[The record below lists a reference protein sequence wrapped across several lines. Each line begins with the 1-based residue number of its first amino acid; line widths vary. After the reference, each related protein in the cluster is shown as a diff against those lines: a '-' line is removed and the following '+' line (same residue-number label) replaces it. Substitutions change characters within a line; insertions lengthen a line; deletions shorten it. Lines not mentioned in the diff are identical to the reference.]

1 MKGGYRVLIVDDDPG
16 VRRMLAKII
25 EEEEL
30 ALVIGEAE
38 NGVEAV
44 ELAFDLDPDLIMI
57 DLLMPELD
65 GIETIKKLKSKGF
78 SGSFILLSKI
88 TDKMMV
94 REAYQAGVEFYIH
107 KPINRDEVC
116 SVVEKILRY
125 QGMEKTFKGIQ
136 SFLNNQQSSSVIEHI
151 QKTVTHSKADSAQKA
166 RVVAENIVMDLGIL
180 SQSGSNDILE
190 AMEILSGLKDNEDIK
205 LLQNLKVLYQKIG
218 ESYNNKGV
226 VDIASGEKAIERRIR
241 RTVEYALNNLANLG
255 IEDYYHP
262 KFERFAHRLFDFS
275 TIREEMQRIQKK
287 TDKRP
292 KLNVKRFL
300 EGLLREIKQE
310 ETGIFR

>member
-1 MKGGYRVLIVDDDPG
+1 
-16 VRRMLAKII
+16 
-25 EEEEL
+25 
-30 ALVIGEAE
+30 
-38 NGVEAV
+38 
-44 ELAFDLDPDLIMI
+44 
-57 DLLMPELD
+57 
-65 GIETIKKLKSKGF
+65 
-78 SGSFILLSKI
+78 
-88 TDKMMV
+88 
-94 REAYQAGVEFYIH
+94 
-107 KPINRDEVC
+107 
-116 SVVEKILRY
+116 
-125 QGMEKTFKGIQ
+125 
-136 SFLNNQQSSSVIEHI
+136 
-151 QKTVTHSKADSAQKA
+151 
-166 RVVAENIVMDLGIL
+166 MDLGIL

-190 AMEILSGLKDNEDIK
+190 AMEILSELKDNEDIK

-218 ESYNNKGV
+218 ERYNNKGI
-226 VDIASGEKAIERRIR
+226 VDLASGEKAIERRIR

-275 TIREEMQRIQKK
+275 TIREEMQRIQNK